1 MLRFLQAIL
10 TSIALLWAASA
21 AGAVAADRPIE
32 DFYGEYTGRT
42 VSAGTGEVKAR
53 DINVEI
59 KGIRRGFNVSWTTV
73 SLRKGGKAKRKSYSI
88 DFRKTKRGDI
98 YQSAM
103 RKDVFGNRA
112 PNDPLKGDPYVW
124 ARMRGDTLTVYAL
137 IVTPDGSYDMQ
148 VYDRTLTENGMKLNF
163 QRFLEGQEVKSIQGE
178 LQRIK

>member
-1 MLRFLQAIL
+1 MLKLVQAVV
-10 TSIALLWAASA
+10 TSVVLIWTTAAI
-21 AGAVAADRPIE
+21 AADRAIE
-32 DFYGEYTGRT
+32 DFYGEFTGRT
-42 VSAGTGEVKAR
+42 VAAGDGEVKAR
-53 DINVEI
+53 DINVKIEE
-59 KGIRRGFNVSWTTV
+59 IRRGFNVSWTTV

-124 ARMRGDTLTVYAL
+124 ARLQGETLTVYAL
-137 IVTPDGSYDMQ
+137 IVTPEGSYDMQ
-148 VYDRTLTENGMKLNF
+148 VYDRSLTANGMVLEFK
-163 QRFLEGQEVKSIQGE
+163 RFIEGEEVKSIKGE